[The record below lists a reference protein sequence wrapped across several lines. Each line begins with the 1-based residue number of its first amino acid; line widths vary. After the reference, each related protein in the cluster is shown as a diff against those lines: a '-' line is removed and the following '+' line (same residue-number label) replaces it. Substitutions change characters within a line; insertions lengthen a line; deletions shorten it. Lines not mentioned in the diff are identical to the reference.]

1 MTVQADFY
9 EHSSSPT
16 QNVKVGRDTIILDT
30 QIIYPKKISIGDTS
44 AVLSMGGSISFFS
57 LLYYYCLVRKRE
69 FSEEEYDSDEL
80 TNKETMSSSNSY
92 TLGIASPRGSDS
104 SWGGRS
110 IVSSEEAQDF
120 DEMIHQSSKSI
131 MGSFPIVLDSK
142 FQRTTDVGENT
153 RSKRSVTFSK
163 VDTGWATFD
172 EEVGCDSDLFMIKEE
187 EAETDSC
194 VEIEMTKNMNSG
206 ML

>member
-1 MTVQADFY
+1 MTVHAEFY
-9 EHSSSPT
+9 EDSLSPS
-16 QNVKVGRDTIILDT
+16 QNITVGRDTIILDT

-44 AVLSMGGSISFFS
+44 AILSMGGSISLFS
-57 LLYYYCLVRKRE
+57 LIYYYCLVRKGE
-69 FSEEEYDSDEL
+69 VSEEEYDSDEL
-80 TNKETMSSSNSY
+80 RDKEKMPSSHSY

-110 IVSSEEAQDF
+110 IVFSEDAQDF
-120 DEMIHQSSKSI
+120 DEMAHQSSKSI
-131 MGSFPIVLDSK
+131 VGSFPIVLDSK
-142 FQRTTDVGENT
+142 FQRITDVGENT

-172 EEVGCDSDLFMIKEE
+172 EEVGCDSDLFMIQEE

-194 VEIEMTKNMNSG
+194 FDI
-206 ML
+206 